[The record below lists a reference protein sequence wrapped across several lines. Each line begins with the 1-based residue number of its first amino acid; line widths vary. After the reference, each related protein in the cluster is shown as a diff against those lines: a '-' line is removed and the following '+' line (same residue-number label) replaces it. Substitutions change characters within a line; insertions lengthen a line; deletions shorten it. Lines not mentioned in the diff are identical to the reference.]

1 MLSWRGVY
9 MCCPTSSSC
18 ITQSLVKKLKF
29 TELIFTVSLNA
40 VSTGVQ
46 VSDRYAMNLVIL
58 YVCFIYASGMPILLL
73 LAALSFI
80 AGYWA
85 DKFLF
90 LRYYRY
96 GLHLIIVI
104 IG

>member
-1 MLSWRGVY
+1 
-9 MCCPTSSSC
+9 MCCTPTSSSC
-18 ITQSLVKKLKF
+18 ITQSLVEK
-29 TELIFTVSLNA
+29 SLNSLNSFSLSFDA

>member
-1 MLSWRGVY
+1 MLL
-9 MCCPTSSSC
+9 M
-18 ITQSLVKKLKF
+18 
-29 TELIFTVSLNA
+29 
-40 VSTGVQ
+40 GVQ

-90 LRYYRY
+90 LRYYRSATFDH
-96 GLHLIIVI
+96 GLRLADVGLDVNDIDRV
-104 IG
+104 